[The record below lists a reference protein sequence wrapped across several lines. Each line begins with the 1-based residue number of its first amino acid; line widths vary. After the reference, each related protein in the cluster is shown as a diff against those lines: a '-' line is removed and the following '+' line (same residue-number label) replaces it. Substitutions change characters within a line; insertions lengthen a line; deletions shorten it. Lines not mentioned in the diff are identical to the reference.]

1 MPLGLKVGLGPG
13 DFVLDGDLAPLPKR
27 GRSPLPTFRP
37 TSIVAKRLGG
47 PRWHL
52 ARKWANI
59 VLDGDPTPS
68 RKMGLQP
75 PPRFSTYF
83 YCGQTV
89 GCIKMPLSMEVSLS
103 PGDFVL
109 DGDSDPSQKRAEPLI
124 LGPCLLCQRLD
135 ASRCHLVRR

>member
-59 VLDGDPTPS
+59 VLDGDPTPLP
-68 RKMGLQP
+68 KNGAAAP
-75 PPRFSTYF
+75 
-83 YCGQTV
+83 
-89 GCIKMPLSMEVSLS
+89 S
-103 PGDFVL
+103 PIFNL
-109 DGDSDPSQKRAEPLI
+109 F
-124 LGPCLLCQRLD
+124 LLWPNGWMHQD
-135 ASRCHLVRR
+135 AT